1 MGKIRTC
8 LNSRMIDSEHERRG
22 TENSGICLTLN
33 DIDFV
38 VVVFLS
44 SVSLVLLLL
53 AKPLS

>member
-1 MGKIRTC
+1 MGKIRMC

-38 VVVFLS
+38 VVVVFFF
-44 SVSLVLLLL
+44 SLVLLLL
-53 AKPLS
+53 AKHYHV

>member
-1 MGKIRTC
+1 MGKIRMC

-38 VVVFLS
+38 VVVVFF
-44 SVSLVLLLL
+44 SLVLLLL
-53 AKPLS
+53 AKHYHV